1 MDKNQI
7 SQGHNW
13 PKKPR
18 KCCTKIKSAFAGQAA
33 ASGQG
38 GVKKSLNLQDMTM
51 AAFAFSPSAGA
62 GSGGGRMTTMAA
74 KKMDKNNPAAGG
86 VNSPLAG
93 GNLLVEK

>member
-1 MDKNQI
+1 M
-7 SQGHNW
+7 
-13 PKKPR
+13 P
-18 KCCTKIKSAFAGQAA
+18 AFPGQAA
-33 ASGQG
+33 ASG

-62 GSGGGRMTTMAA
+62 GSGGGRMTPMAA
-74 KKMDKNNPAAGG
+74 KKMDKINPVAAGGAG